1 MIQMVRKNNKSVMR
15 CSNCGWTGFGFPDN
29 SMSVAVASVLS
40 IAAIMVY
47 GCHFIGIK
55 HTKFKLMNAR

>member
-1 MIQMVRKNNKSVMR
+1 MR

-29 SMSVAVASVLS
+29 SMSVAVASVMS
-40 IAAIMVY
+40 IASIMVY

-55 HTKFKLMNAR
+55 HAKFKLMNAR